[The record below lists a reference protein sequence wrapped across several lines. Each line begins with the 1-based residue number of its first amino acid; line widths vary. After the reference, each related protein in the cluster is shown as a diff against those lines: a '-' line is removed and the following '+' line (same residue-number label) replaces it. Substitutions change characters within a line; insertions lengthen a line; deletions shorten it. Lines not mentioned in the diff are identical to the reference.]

1 MNMLN
6 KLALGFKFL
15 ASRFVLMASRYTL
28 QASSRRSISSNCDL
42 RIQDSEG
49 QVIYHELGARNLMQ
63 RSNRLVACGL
73 QLVAFITLI
82 SLHPTATAQTSF
94 PPVTIN
100 LSYPQNQSLKLDG
113 GFMYINDAGIQ
124 GVILYRVNE
133 TTYVAFERK
142 CSINDDA
149 PVIVD
154 GSSLFMKGCNATYS
168 FSDGYPT
175 SGQTTQPLL
184 KYRTSLTGQTL
195 VITDEVDY

>member
-1 MNMLN
+1 MNMVN
-6 KLALGFKFL
+6 KLASGFIPK
-15 ASRFVLMASRYTL
+15 ASNFTL
-28 QASSRRSISSNCDL
+28 QASCCELLAMSL
-42 RIQDSEG
+42 R
-49 QVIYHELGARNLMQ
+49 LTLNK
-63 RSNRLVACGL
+63 LVACSLWLVAIIGL
-73 QLVAFITLI
+73 Q
-82 SLHPTATAQTSF
+82 TATAQSSF

-100 LSYPQNQSLKLDG
+100 LSYPQYQSLKLDG

-142 CSINDDA
+142 CSISDDA
-149 PVIVD
+149 PVSVD

-195 VITDEVDY
+195 VITDEVAY

>member
-1 MNMLN
+1 MNMQS
-6 KLALGFKFL
+6 KLASSFKPH
-15 ASRFVLMASRYTL
+15 ASGCGV
-28 QASSRRSISSNCDL
+28 ISSNCEL
-42 RIQDSEG
+42 RTPNSEG
-49 QVIYHELGARNLMQ
+49 QVVGHELGARTPLML
-63 RSNRLVACGL
+63 RSNKPAACSL
-73 QLVAFITLI
+73 WLAAFITLLFPHH
-82 SLHPTATAQTSF
+82 SATAQTSF

-100 LSYPQNQSLKLDG
+100 LSYPQYQSLKLDG

-154 GSSLFMKGCNATYS
+154 GSSLFMKGCNSTYS

-195 VITDEVDY
+195 VITDEVAY

>member
-1 MNMLN
+1 MNTRN
-6 KLALGFKFL
+6 KNVVGYQLLVASAFATRNLKLVTVYTLALITSL
-15 ASRFVLMASRYTL
+15 LL
-28 QASSRRSISSNCDL
+28 P
-42 RIQDSEG
+42 
-49 QVIYHELGARNLMQ
+49 
-63 RSNRLVACGL
+63 
-73 QLVAFITLI
+73 QLT
-82 SLHPTATAQTSF
+82 TAQVSF

-100 LSYPQNQSLKLDG
+100 LSYPQYQSLKLDG

-133 TTYVAFERK
+133 TTYVVFERK

-149 PVIVD
+149 PVSVD

-195 VITDEVDY
+195 VITDEVAY